1 MINAVYQLIA
11 PRMID
16 VTYQELR
23 LTEDRILIRPLYLSI
38 CHADQRYYQGMRS
51 EAALKAKLPMALIHE
66 CVAEVVFDPT
76 GTFQVGD
83 HVIPIPN
90 TPTQT
95 DDFVAEN
102 YLRSSH
108 FRSSGYDGFLQDY
121 VLMRPDRLIQASKNV
136 PLQVSSF
143 TELISVSRHTI
154 SRFDAIAHGRRSR
167 IGVWGDGNLGFF
179 TALLLHYLY
188 PETQLYIF
196 GTVEEK
202 LAYFT
207 FAQETF
213 LVDHLD
219 EDVCVDHAFECVGGA
234 GSRSAINQIID
245 HINPEGTI
253 AIMGVS
259 ENFVEINTR
268 MMLEKGLRMFGSSRS
283 GRKDFL
289 QTVELLDRYEEL
301 GHYFE
306 NLVGAQVDVREITD
320 IHRAFDLDFNRNFGK
335 TVLKWDK

>member
-1 MINAVYQLIA
+1 ML
-11 PRMID
+11 
-16 VTYQELR
+16 
-23 LTEDRILIRPLYLSI
+23 
-38 CHADQRYYQGMRS
+38 
-51 EAALKAKLPMALIHE
+51 
-66 CVAEVVFDPT
+66 
-76 GTFQVGD
+76 
-83 HVIPIPN
+83 
-90 TPTQT
+90 
-95 DDFVAEN
+95 
-102 YLRSSH
+102 
-108 FRSSGYDGFLQDY
+108 
-121 VLMRPDRLIQASKNV
+121 RPDRLVPAPKTV
-136 PLQVSSF
+136 PLQVASF

-154 SRFDAIAHGRRSR
+154 SRFDSIAHARRNR

-188 PETQLYIF
+188 PETELYIF

-202 LAYFT
+202 LSYFT

-213 LVDHLD
+213 LVDRLD
-219 EDVCVDHAFECVGGA
+219 GSVWVDHAFECVGGS

-289 QTVELLDRYEEL
+289 QTVELLDTHEEL

-306 NLVGAQVDVREITD
+306 NLVGAQVNVREIAD
-320 IHRAFDLDFNRNFGK
+320 IHRAFNLDFNRNFGK
-335 TVLKWDK
+335 TVLKWEK